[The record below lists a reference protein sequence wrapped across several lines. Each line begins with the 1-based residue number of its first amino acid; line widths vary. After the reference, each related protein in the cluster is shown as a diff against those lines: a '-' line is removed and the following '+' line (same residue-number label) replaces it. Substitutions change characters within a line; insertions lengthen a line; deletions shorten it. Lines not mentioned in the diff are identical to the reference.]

1 VIEWHH
7 AAKSSRFVCCHAAV
21 LLSPL
26 VGFTRKEGID
36 FFYIQSTA
44 VYFYLFVFFAF
55 FVFLFEKEK
64 GSAVKKG
71 KKCSFLFISFI
82 HFFMS
87 SFLYTS

>member
-1 VIEWHH
+1 MQQNQAV
-7 AAKSSRFVCCHAAV
+7 SSAV
-21 LLSPL
+21 TLLLSPL